1 MKIAMATFISYFCEK
16 RKSMTIKV
24 KSHDI
29 RGIIFDMDGTMVDNM
44 MVHHRAWQRK
54 LASLGLEL
62 TMEEVMEQIHGV
74 NEEILERLF
83 GGRFTAAERKRV
95 AWEKEAE
102 YRKIFKSELQL
113 VKGLPA
119 LLDQLQNMDFP
130 FGIGTAAPAENADFV
145 LDELNIRSYF
155 KAIVHAGHVS
165 KGKPNPEV
173 FQKAASGIGIP
184 PGHCLVFEDSPT
196 GIYTAQNAGCKAVAV
211 LTTHQKEEFEQY
223 DNVVGYINDFSKV
236 ALRNDGGGWHLSL

>member
-1 MKIAMATFISYFCEK
+1 
-16 RKSMTIKV
+16 MTIKV
-24 KSHDI
+24 KDHHI

-83 GGRFTAAERKRV
+83 GDRFTPAERKQV

-113 VKGLPA
+113 LKGLPA
-119 LLDQLQNMDFP
+119 LLDQLKNIDFP

-145 LDELNIRSYF
+145 LDELNIRPYF

-165 KGKPNPEV
+165 KGKPHPEV
-173 FQKAASGIGIP
+173 FQKAASGIGIAP
-184 PGHCLVFEDSPT
+184 EHCLVFEDSPT
-196 GIYTAQNAGCKAVAV
+196 GVHTAQNAGCRVVAV
-211 LTTHQKEEFEQY
+211 LTTHQKEEFQKY
-223 DNVVGYINDFSKV
+223 DNVVGYIDDFSSVTLVQNEEK
-236 ALRNDGGGWHLSL
+236 WHLSL